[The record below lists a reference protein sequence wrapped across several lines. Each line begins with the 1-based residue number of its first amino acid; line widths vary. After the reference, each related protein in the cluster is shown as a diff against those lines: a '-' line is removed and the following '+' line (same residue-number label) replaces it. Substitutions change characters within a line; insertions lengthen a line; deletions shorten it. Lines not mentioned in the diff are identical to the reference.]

1 MCLIAFAYKQHH
13 TYDLIFAANRDESY
27 DRPTRKASFWNNYPH
42 ILAGKDLQAGGT
54 WMGITQ
60 DGTFS
65 ALTNYR
71 DPSIKRENPP
81 SRGQLVLD
89 YLKKNGDP
97 KDYLQNIHQKAEQYM
112 GFNLL
117 AGTIDQLA
125 YYSNQQQE
133 ITLLDSGLYTLSN
146 HLLNTPWPKT
156 EQAKNKLK
164 KLIAEDTISEEAL
177 FKLLADDREAPDDQL
192 PNTGIPKDAE
202 KKISPIFIKTEN
214 YGTRCSTLLLIRKDG
229 RVTFTER
236 RFKAG
241 STTIKDENRYQFTI
255 NQPY

>member
-1 MCLIAFAYKQHH
+1 MCLIVFAYKQHPE
-13 TYDLIFAANRDESY
+13 YDLIFAANRDESY
-27 DRPTRKASFWNNYPH
+27 ERPTREACFWNSHPH

-60 DGTFS
+60 QGAFA

-81 SRGQLVLD
+81 SRGQLVLN
-89 YLKKNGDP
+89 YLKRNGDS
-97 KDYLQNIHQKAEQYM
+97 KSYLENIHKRADQYM

-117 AGTIDQLA
+117 AGTNRRLA
-125 YYSNQQQE
+125 YYSNQQKE
-133 ITLLDSGLYTLSN
+133 IKLLEPGLYGLSN
-146 HLLNTPWPKT
+146 HLLDTPWPKT
-156 EQAKNKLK
+156 ERAKKQLEQIIQDET
-164 KLIAEDTISEEAL
+164 LSEKAL
-177 FKLLADDREAPDDQL
+177 FELLADDREAPDDKL
-192 PNTGIPKDAE
+192 PNTGIPKEAE

-241 STTIKDENRYQFTI
+241 GMTIKDENRYQFTI
-255 NQPY
+255 QPY